1 MTDIAEQL
9 DRMIPPY
16 AGAGDW
22 SRVVADSGV
31 TAPPLRLPVRL
42 AFATALVA
50 VIAATVAFWPS
61 GGSSPTLIDRALA
74 AAGSGSVLHIVYESD
89 QQHALVDL
97 ETGQRTEIRAQH
109 EVWFEPGKIL
119 RERETFDGVVQSD
132 GVFQGGRI
140 PEHATEV
147 YASLGAGYREAL
159 ESGDAKVVREGDF
172 EGTPVYWIQIAEGH
186 EVAVSK
192 ETYKPVT
199 IQISLGEMPLL
210 NRILTYETLEPGSA
224 PLDGAQSGRPGLT
237 NVGPNLGEPVDLA
250 DAPSILGREA
260 VWAGADLHGFPLDS
274 TQKLAFPSTGGPVSA
289 LSVKYGTPEMPHVEI
304 IESATATE
312 GQTMLVGV
320 HNYLPKE
327 GTALVTGSTALLRS
341 NGLVVTI
348 VAHDEEMAIL
358 VARALEPYSG

>member
-1 MTDIAEQL
+1 MTDIAQQL
-9 DRMIPPY
+9 DLMNPPY
-16 AGAGDW
+16 TGAGDW
-22 SRVVADSGV
+22 SRVVADAGAV
-31 TAPPLRLPVRL
+31 REPIRLPVRL
-42 AFATALVA
+42 AFAAAFVA

-61 GGSSPTLIDRALA
+61 GGSSPTVIDRALA
-74 AAGSGSVLHIVYESD
+74 ATGTGSVLHIVYESD

-97 ETGQRTEIRAQH
+97 ATGERTEIRAQH
-109 EVWFEPGKIL
+109 EVWFEPAKVL

-132 GVFQGGRI
+132 GVFQAGAI

-159 ESGDAKVVREGDF
+159 ESGDARVTGEDTF
-172 EGTPVYWIQIAEGH
+172 EGTPVFWIEIADGH

-199 IQISLGEMPLL
+199 IRISTGEMPLL
-210 NRILTYETLEPGSA
+210 NRILTYETLESGSTPA
-224 PLDGAQSGRPGLT
+224 GGQSGMSGAT
-237 NVGPNLGEPVDLA
+237 NVGPNPARPIDLA
-250 DAPSILGREA
+250 NAASVLGRNA
-260 VWAGADLHGFPLDS
+260 VWAGADLHGFALDS
-274 TQKLAFPSTGGPVSA
+274 VQKLSFPSSEGSVPA
-289 LSVKYGTPEMPHVEI
+289 LSLKYGTPQMPHAEL

-327 GTALVTGSTALLRS
+327 GSALLTGSTALLRS